1 MIITIS
7 GTPGSGKSTVGGLLS
22 KKLKCGYYDIGKIR
36 RAIAKK
42 RGMTLEEYN
51 KFGESDESTDREV
64 DDYQGELG
72 KSKNNIVLVSR
83 LGYHFVPNS
92 FKVFLKVNREE
103 AAKRIVKDY
112 TRSHEEKPETIK
124 DALRM
129 IEARNASDRKRYM
142 KYYGIDPYEN
152 KDYDLVIDT
161 YGKSPA
167 EIVGEILKATK
178 NF

>member
-7 GTPGSGKSTVGGLLS
+7 GTPGSGKSTVGSLLS

-42 RGMTLEEYN
+42 REMTLEEYN
-51 KFGESDESTDREV
+51 RFGESDESTDKEV
-64 DDYQGELG
+64 DDYQRELG
-72 KSKNNIVLVSR
+72 KSKDNIVLVSR

-92 FKVFLKVNREE
+92 FKVFLKVNLEE
-103 AAKRIVKDY
+103 AAKRIMKDP
-112 TRSHEEKPETIK
+112 TRSKEEKPKTLK

-129 IEARNASDRKRYM
+129 IEARNASDKKRYK
-142 KYYGIDPYEN
+142 KYYGINPYEN
-152 KDYDLVIDT
+152 KHYDLIIDT

-167 EIVGEILKATK
+167 EIVDEILKATK